1 MREADTVSFLGGPW
15 DGKTTAFEKLVT
27 LLILKIDERFYN
39 YQLEIHGSVAN
50 VRRVYVY
57 QGERVQPAEEETA

>member
-1 MREADTVSFLGGPW
+1 MKEADTVSFLGGPW

-27 LLILKIDERFYN
+27 LLILKIDQRLYS
-39 YQLEIHGSVAN
+39 YQLEIHGTVAN

-57 QGERVQPAEEETA
+57 HGERIEPTEEVTV